1 MELITNKDLKKLHS
15 EFKDVIGILNKRT
28 PKVSEKTKTAIKK
41 IVYSLDSN
49 NRTGYET
56 LKFYIYKIPQQFKNN
71 QNEDLYVS
79 ILNIIAERINEK
91 DFLTFFCG
99 TDKFDYTSIFTL
111 ISELDNIC
119 LKTID
124 TNSIVK
130 IFEDSKSYYKIRSTL
145 ILLTDYDLD
154 KDSVLVNNLI
164 NTLSNTENEDKLK
177 SIHTI
182 IVNLRPKTY
191 KKDNNI
197 IDGLINYIKI
207 EKDNTYDKN
216 VNLIINKLIEK
227 RRIDKIDYLNNN
239 IIELIFETNLEN
251 YNNKNMKVLIELL
264 NDEFVLTDNWDI
276 RDKIVETTL
285 QMKFLN
291 DKHKDVY
298 SQVISN
304 IILPSDYTDSYFK
317 QCTLDTICNLKS
329 SKTLEI
335 LLDIYPFINKYNNND
350 EKREII
356 NTISSEEPKVK
367 RLVIPIHN

>member
-56 LKFYIYKIPQQFKNN
+56 LKFYIYQIPQQFKNN

-216 VNLIINKLIEK
+216 VNLIINKLIEN

-285 QMKFLN
+285 QMNFLN
-291 DKHKDVY
+291 DNHKALY
-298 SQVISN
+298 SQAISN
-304 IILPSDYTDSYFK
+304 VILPSDYKDSYFK
-317 QCTLDTICNLKS
+317 QCTLDTICSLKS
-329 SKTLEI
+329 PKTLEI

>member
-56 LKFYIYKIPQQFKNN
+56 LKFYIYQIPQQFKNN

-356 NTISSEEPKVK
+356 NNIADEEQKVK
-367 RLVIPIHN
+367 HLVIPIHN

>member
-56 LKFYIYKIPQQFKNN
+56 LKFYIYQIPQQFKNN

-154 KDSVLVNNLI
+154 KNSVLVNNLI
-164 NTLSNTENEDKLK
+164 NTLSNIDNEDKLK

-182 IVNLRPKTY
+182 IVNLGPQTC

-197 IDGLINYIKI
+197 IDDLINYIKI

-285 QMKFLN
+285 QMNFLN
-291 DKHKDVY
+291 DNHKALY
-298 SQVISN
+298 SQAISN
-304 IILPSDYTDSYFK
+304 VILPSDYKDSYFK
-317 QCTLDTICNLKS
+317 QCTLDTICSLKS
-329 SKTLEI
+329 PKTLEI

>member
-56 LKFYIYKIPQQFKNN
+56 LKFYIYQIPQQFKNN